1 MAGMND
7 FNPRSD
13 PSIYGLPEKQR
24 RQAEGIVTT
33 ANKERSATGIAKK
46 LEKTPFDF
54 KDLRFP
60 LNVGNIPN
68 QLHWIR
74 FTPCIQEKSSYSV
87 QTTGVSQA
95 DRTNR
100 YTEGN
105 QFQPFGLSDVAGLTV
120 GLSALGTAEGFAS
133 GLKSAESVAELG
145 SKVVRGGVAGGVI
158 GAFGGVV
165 VNAINLSRKTRRAAA
180 SIGLYMPDTVNQTIV
195 NDYDQVS
202 MTQALGN
209 AGLVAQAG
217 GSLVKGVIDAASSES
232 LTLGQTTGSAGAAET
247 AGALAEKSGAF
258 GQGITDVLLFSA
270 GYAQNPQVELL
281 FKSIQNREFLFDFKF
296 VPQNEAEAKAIIEI
310 IKTFRFFSAPE
321 IPETS
326 RGRYFVPPSE
336 FDIEFMLGQSRNDK
350 LPRLSTCVLQGIDVN
365 YGSAGQ
371 WTAFK
376 DGMPVEISMQLRF
389 KEVEIMHKKLI
400 EDGF

>member
-1 MAGMND
+1 MNE
-7 FNPRSD
+7 FNPLTD
-13 PSIYGLPEKQR
+13 PSIRGLPEQQR
-24 RQAEGIVTT
+24 RQAEGTIR
-33 ANKERSATGIAKK
+33 AAKESSGPQET
-46 LEKTPFDF
+46 LEKSNYDF

-60 LNVGNIPN
+60 SNIGDGNVNPRYM
-68 QLHWIR
+68 HWIK
-74 FTPCIQEKSSYSV
+74 FTPCIQEKSEYSV
-87 QTTGVSQA
+87 QKTNAPSTA
-95 DRTNR
+95 DRTSR
-100 YTEGN
+100 TTSGN
-105 QFQPFGLSDVAGLTV
+105 ELQPFGLADAAGLIA
-120 GLSALGTAEGFAS
+120 GLGALGGAEGFAS
-133 GLKSAESVAELG
+133 GLKTAESPGELA
-145 SKVVRGGVAGGVI
+145 SKTGRGAIAGAI
-158 GAFGGVV
+158 TGAFGGVV

-180 SIGLYMPDTVNQTIV
+180 SIALYMPDTVNQTVV

-202 MTQALGN
+202 LTQALGN

-217 GSLVKGVIDAASSES
+217 GSLVKGVVDAASSDKV
-232 LTLGQTTGSAGAAET
+232 TLGQTTGSAGAAEV
-247 AGALAEKSGAF
+247 AGSLAEKSGAF

-296 VPQNEAEAKAIIEI
+296 VPRNAAEAKTIIDI
-310 IKTFRFFSAPE
+310 IKTFRFFAAPE

-326 RGRYFVPPSE
+326 RGRYFIPPSE
-336 FDIEFMLGQSRNDK
+336 FDIEFMFGKDLNPN
-350 LPRLSTCVLQGIDVN
+350 LPKISTCVLQGIDVN

-376 DGMPVEISMQLRF
+376 DGMPVEIAMQLRF